1 MDLEEYRKDLIEEV
15 KAAATESRNFA
26 SSTFV
31 EITSGL
37 LADAGELADFELCQF
52 KGTGSKKRSLALDGY
67 AFDEADDSVRVLVG
81 DWDGLEASPT
91 ITQTEAKALLGR
103 ARAFVEESLTGKFYE
118 NLENSSGGY
127 AFSKELFNRRAELT
141 RCRIYLA
148 TDKILSGRAKDF
160 PEGKIGSIP
169 VEFHVWDI
177 SRFHRVSESSSGRDD
192 IEIDFG
198 LRIHGGV
205 PCIAASVESDDYKAY
220 LCVIRG
226 DVLASIYDE
235 FGSRLLEGNVRSFL
249 SAKGKI
255 NKGIRGTIRS
265 EPHMFFAYNN
275 GIAATAAEAE
285 IKAGARGQ
293 QLMRVKELQIVNGG
307 QTTASLAAAL
317 REGGAALDTIFVQ
330 MKLSVI
336 PSERAGAVI
345 PLIAR
350 YANSQNKVSD
360 ADFFSNHD
368 FHRRLETL
376 SRQIWAPAVSGAQ
389 HETHWFYERARGQ
402 FVNEQA
408 RMTKSE
414 KKRFLLQNPKNQI
427 ISKTDVAKL
436 QNTWALRPH
445 IVCLGAQ
452 KNFINFAVEVEA
464 EWEYSDSGFNRE
476 YFTGIV
482 AKKIIFAEAERLVA
496 AQAWYQGGYRAQI
509 VAYTIAKLV
518 NMIATNEPRL
528 AIDLGSTWLKQSVG
542 EGLETALAVV
552 ASKIHEVLINPDS
565 GHANVTE
572 WSKREQCWRRI
583 ASLQIPIGVA
593 LRRELVDKEIVRE
606 VKKEARKGQK
616 EDTKID
622 KVFEVVN
629 LGGLFWSGLRDWGSA
644 RRIWSDEEASL
655 LALACRKNFVPLD
668 RQALKLMGLRE
679 KAASEGFVKV

>member
-1 MDLEEYRKDLIEEV
+1 MDLEEYRKDLIEDV

-31 EITSGL
+31 EITSDL
-37 LADAGELADFELCQF
+37 LADAGELADFQLCQF
-52 KGTGSKKRSLALDGY
+52 KGTGSKKKSLALDGY

-81 DWDGLEASPT
+81 DWDGRDMSPT

-103 ARAFVEESLTGKFYE
+103 ARAFVEESLAGKFYE
-118 NLENSSGGY
+118 SLENSSSGY

-148 TDKILSGRAKDF
+148 TDKMLSGRAKDF

-177 SRFHRVSESSSGRDD
+177 ARFHRVSESSSGRDD

-198 LRIHGGV
+198 LRIQGGI

-285 IKAGARGQ
+285 IRAGVGGQ
-293 QLMRVKELQIVNGG
+293 HLVRVKELQIVNGG
-307 QTTASLAAAL
+307 QTTASLAASL
-317 REGGAALDTIFVQ
+317 REGDAALDTIFVQ

-402 FVNEQA
+402 FVNEQI

-414 KKRFLLQNPKNQI
+414 RKKFLMQNPKNQI
-427 ISKTDVAKL
+427 LSKTDIAKL
-436 QNTWALRPH
+436 QNAWAQRPH
-445 IVCLGAQ
+445 VVCLGAQ
-452 KNFINFAVEVEA
+452 KNFINFAVQVES
-464 EWEYSDSGFNRE
+464 EWDKSDAGFNRE
-476 YFTGIV
+476 YFTGLVSKKIVFAETERIV
-482 AKKIIFAEAERLVA
+482 AS
-496 AQAWYQGGYRAQI
+496 QPWYQGGYRAQI
-509 VAYTIAKLV
+509 VAYTVAKLV
-518 NMIATNEPRL
+518 NAIATEEPTMAL
-528 AIDLGSTWLKQSVG
+528 DLPTIWAKQSVG
-542 EGLETALAVV
+542 EGLKPMLAEIAGAVHQV
-552 ASKIHEVLINPDS
+552 IVNPDS

-572 WSKREQCWRRI
+572 WSKRELCWRRVE
-583 ASLQIPIGVA
+583 ALKIPIGPR
-593 LRRELVDKEIVRE
+593 LRRELVDKEAVRE
-606 VKKEARKGQK
+606 GKKEARKDQR

-622 KVFEVVN
+622 KVFEVVS
-629 LGGLFWSGLRDWGSA
+629 LGVPFWNSLRDWGTA
-644 RRIWSDEEASL
+644 RKLWTDEETKL

-679 KAASEGFVKV
+679 KAVSEGFAKV